1 MKQRLLGAIARGLR
15 APLRAL
21 AHARDPALP
30 AARELERQG
39 IVVYQRHYY
48 HPFVTAADLLHPLG
62 AERELPGIALDAEA
76 QLAFLA
82 GLSGREEIREIGQGG
97 TDPSGYSYAARNY
110 RHGDADTL
118 YAIVRSFRPRRIV
131 EIGAGASTRV
141 IRAALAR
148 IRAEDPGHACR
159 HVCVEPYE
167 QPWLEEL
174 DVELLR
180 ARVET
185 LGPDL
190 FRELGA
196 GDILF
201 IDSSHVVRPQG
212 DVLFEILR
220 VLPVLAPGVLVH
232 VHDIFTPADY
242 PAEWVLRRGL
252 LWNEQYLL
260 EAFLSMNPGYE
271 ILLACNWLANRH
283 GDRLQ
288 ALLPG
293 LALAP
298 DAQPG
303 AFWIRRVGAGG

>member
-1 MKQRLLGAIARGLR
+1 
-15 APLRAL
+15 
-21 AHARDPALP
+21 
-30 AARELERQG
+30 
-39 IVVYQRHYY
+39 
-48 HPFVTAADLLHPLG
+48 
-62 AERELPGIALDAEA
+62 
-76 QLAFLA
+76 
-82 GLSGREEIREIGQGG
+82 
-97 TDPSGYSYAARNY
+97 
-110 RHGDADTL
+110 
-118 YAIVRSFRPRRIV
+118 
-131 EIGAGASTRV
+131 V

-201 IDSSHVVRPQG
+201 IDSSHVIRPQG
-212 DVLFEILR
+212 DVLF
-220 VLPVLAPGVLVH
+220 
-232 VHDIFTPADY
+232 
-242 PAEWVLRRGL
+242 
-252 LWNEQYLL
+252 
-260 EAFLSMNPGYE
+260 E

-303 AFWIRRVGAGG
+303 AFWIRRVGAVSGPEIRRMANFESGSQAAPAARWRMYWVRTWIRL